1 MFLYFIGV
9 VSLALNVASVR
20 VEVEQGWLEGKRVE
34 LVTKDGFYNSF
45 KGIPYAAPPL
55 GKLRFKAPQPP
66 LRWEGVRNA
75 SEHGPICIQNNI
87 FERTEYE
94 NASREDCLFLNVYTS
109 DLKPKTPL
117 PVMFFIFGGAFESGS
132 GNDDIYGPDF
142 LLPHGVILVTINYRL
157 EALGFLS
164 LENEDVPGNAGMKD
178 QVAALKWV
186 KRNIANFGG
195 DPDNITVFGQSAGSA
210 SVVYHMASP
219 MSRNLFKR
227 AILMSGV
234 PNGDWSTAYQS
245 RKRAFILGQQLGL
258 DTRDPKKLLQ
268 FLQNIPAEKLADVSP
283 NVLASE
289 AIAAKAFKIY
299 HFTPV
304 IEKDFGQERFL
315 TADPGKF
322 LSKNEIKQDAV
333 MMGHTSAESM
343 LEIAGVDD
351 IFTLYSQN
359 AELLVPRQIII
370 NNNPDKVLEISDLIY
385 KHYFGIK
392 PISND
397 TALELLTLMSDVA
410 YSYDI
415 HKYVKILSAAGKT
428 NVFEYKFTAVSEI
441 NLYRRAG
448 AAMFNFTGASH
459 FDDTAYVFNPNFAKL
474 PIDKNSREYKLIQM
488 ITKLYTNVAK
498 YGNPT
503 PDSSTTVWPPYNKS
517 TESYV
522 DIGDVLTVGKGLD
535 NDVAAFWE
543 DIYKKAHT
551 EM

>member
-1 MFLYFIGV
+1 MLLYFIGV
-9 VSLALNVASVR
+9 ISLALNAASVR
-20 VEVEQGWLEGKRVE
+20 VEVEQGVLEGKRVE

-55 GKLRFKAPQPP
+55 GKLRFKAPEPP

-87 FERTEYE
+87 FERTQYE
-94 NASREDCLFLNVYTS
+94 NASREDCLFLNVYTP
-109 DLKPKTPL
+109 DLEPKTPL

-186 KRNIANFGG
+186 KKNIAKFGG
-195 DPDNITVFGQSAGSA
+195 DPDNITVFGQSSGSA

-219 MSRNLFKR
+219 RSRDLFKR

-234 PNGDWSTAYQS
+234 PNGDWSSAYQS
-245 RKRAFILGQQLGL
+245 RRRAFILGQQLGF
-258 DTRDPKKLLQ
+258 DTQDPKKLLE
-268 FLQNIPAEKLADVSP
+268 FLQNVPAEKLADVSP

-289 AIAAKAFKIY
+289 DIAAKVFKIY
-299 HFTPV
+299 HFTPTV
-304 IEKDFGQERFL
+304 EKDFGQERFL
-315 TADPGKF
+315 TEDPGKY
-322 LSKNEIKQDAV
+322 LIKNGVKQDAV

-343 LEIAGVDD
+343 LEMAGSDD
-351 IFTLYSQN
+351 IFTPYSQKP
-359 AELLVPRQIII
+359 ELLVPRQIII
-370 NNNPDKVLEISDLIY
+370 NNVPDKVLEISDLIR
-385 KHYFGIK
+385 KHYFGDK
-392 PISND
+392 AISID
-397 TALELLTLMSDVA
+397 TAEGLLNLMGDVA

-415 HKYVKILSAAGKT
+415 HKYVRIFSASGKT
-428 NVFEYKFTAVSEI
+428 NVFEYKFSAVSDR

-448 AAMFNFTGASH
+448 VAKFNFTGVSH
-459 FDDTAYVFNPNFAKL
+459 FDDTAYVFNPNYAKL

-498 YGNPT
+498 FGNPT
-503 PDSSTTVWPPYNKS
+503 PDSSTTVWPPFNKS
-517 TESYV
+517 SESYV
-522 DIGDVLTVGKGLD
+522 DISDTLTVGEGLD
-535 NDVAAFWE
+535 NDAAAFWK
-543 DIYKKAHT
+543 DIYKKANT